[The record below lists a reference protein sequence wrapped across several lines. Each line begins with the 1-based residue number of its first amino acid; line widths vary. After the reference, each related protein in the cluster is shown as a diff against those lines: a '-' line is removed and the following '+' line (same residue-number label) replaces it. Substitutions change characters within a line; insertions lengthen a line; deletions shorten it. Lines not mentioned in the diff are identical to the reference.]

1 MQSQK
6 CNFIGL
12 KQYLCRERSATHRRW
27 ISIAMRL
34 RFSIGKGRG
43 DESFEKFQKMR
54 RVPKIT
60 SRPRG
65 RARTQ
70 ERYIRTPRVYT
81 GENSFSLSRF
91 LERTRA
97 WCTVFPTAAEIG
109 MFSKGI
115 FRIVAPVRGSA
126 ERVFGKY
133 ASGNCGLWGIYVS
146 TGWQSRREDF

>member
-1 MQSQK
+1 MEKGAGTRVSKNSKK
-6 CNFIGL
+6 CG
-12 KQYLCRERSATHRRW
+12 E
-27 ISIAMRL
+27 
-34 RFSIGKGRG
+34 
-43 DESFEKFQKMR
+43 

-97 WCTVFPTAAEIG
+97 RARCTVFPTAAEIG